1 MPLIKM
7 MLKEQLE
14 LAIREMEELNE
25 IREEAIRSSRRWIS
39 IARNSILYSRE
50 LRNLKN
56 VERRLLE
63 SLRDAR
69 EFMEELRSKPGF
81 SELIVSV
88 IRDAVQELVEGIV
101 LCKILMGEEVPNHI
115 ELGVGA
121 REYLLGVSDV
131 VGELRRIALH
141 YLKEGNVRDA
151 EELIEIMEEIYEEIN
166 SVIFPDSLIPL
177 KKKAD
182 EARIMIEKTISEV
195 IFVKAS
201 RRDGIEGS

>member
-177 KKKAD
+177 RKKAD

>member
-69 EFMEELRSKPGF
+69 EFMGELRSKPGF

>member
-1 MPLIKM
+1 
-7 MLKEQLE
+7 MLREQLR

-25 IREEAIRSSRRWIS
+25 MREEAVRNSRRLIS
-39 IARNSILYSRE
+39 IARNSILESRE
-50 LRNLKN
+50 FRDLKK
-56 VERRLLE
+56 VEKRLLE
-63 SLRDAR
+63 SLKDVR
-69 EFMEELRSKPGF
+69 EFIGELKSKYGF
-81 SELIVSV
+81 SESIVSV
-88 IRDAVQELVEGIV
+88 IQDAIQELVEGIV
-101 LCKILMGEEVPNHI
+101 LCKILMGDEVPNHI

-141 YLKEGNVRDA
+141 YLKEGNVRGA
-151 EELIEIMEEIYEEIN
+151 EELIKIMEEIYEEIN

-177 KKKAD
+177 RRKAD

-201 RRDGIEGS
+201 RRGEIEGS

>member
-69 EFMEELRSKPGF
+69 EFMGELRSKPGF

-151 EELIEIMEEIYEEIN
+151 EELIKIMEEIYEEIN

>member
-1 MPLIKM
+1 
-7 MLKEQLE
+7 MLREQLR

-25 IREEAIRSSRRWIS
+25 MREEAVRNSRRLIS
-39 IARNSILYSRE
+39 IARNSILESRE
-50 LRNLKN
+50 FRDLKN
-56 VERRLLE
+56 VEKRLLE
-63 SLRDAR
+63 SLKDVR
-69 EFMEELRSKPGF
+69 EFIGELKSKYGF
-81 SELIVSV
+81 SESIVSV
-88 IRDAVQELVEGIV
+88 IQDAIQELVEGIV
-101 LCKILMGEEVPNHI
+101 LCKILMGDEVPNHI

-141 YLKEGNVRDA
+141 YLKEGNVRGA
-151 EELIEIMEEIYEEIN
+151 EELIKIMEEIYEEIN

-177 KKKAD
+177 RRKAD

-201 RRDGIEGS
+201 RRGEIEGS

>member
-69 EFMEELRSKPGF
+69 EFMGELRSKPGF

-177 KKKAD
+177 RKKAD

>member
-1 MPLIKM
+1 
-7 MLKEQLE
+7 MLREQLR

-25 IREEAIRSSRRWIS
+25 MREEAVRNSRRLIS
-39 IARNSILYSRE
+39 IARNSILESRKF
-50 LRNLKN
+50 RDLKN
-56 VERRLLE
+56 VEKRLLE
-63 SLRDAR
+63 SLKDVR
-69 EFMEELRSKPGF
+69 EFIGELKSKYGF
-81 SELIVSV
+81 SESIVSV
-88 IRDAVQELVEGIV
+88 IQDAIQELVEGIV
-101 LCKILMGEEVPNHI
+101 LCKILMGDEVPNHI

-141 YLKEGNVRDA
+141 YLKEGNVRGA
-151 EELIEIMEEIYEEIN
+151 EELIKIMEEIYEEIN

-177 KKKAD
+177 RRKAD

-201 RRDGIEGS
+201 RRGEIEGS